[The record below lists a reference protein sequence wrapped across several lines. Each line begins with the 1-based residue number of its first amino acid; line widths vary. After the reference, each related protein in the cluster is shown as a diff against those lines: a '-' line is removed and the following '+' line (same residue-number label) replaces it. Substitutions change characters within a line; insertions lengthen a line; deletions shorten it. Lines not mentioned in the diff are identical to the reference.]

1 MKIYFVTKNCFKMDE
16 LRDYL
21 EHFEVRARLSVDFCF
36 CVPDQDLSEIL
47 HPEIDVI
54 VKQKALE
61 AYKYLGRPCVDEHGG
76 LFMDAL
82 PGLPGGVGQLVWN
95 AVGDRMCG
103 FLHAEDS
110 KGSVARS
117 IIGYCDGRRVRL
129 YRGETRGQVAEH
141 ARGDH
146 RFLWEHIFI
155 PEGSEQTCGEMGRKQ
170 KRASSPVVKAWD
182 AFLKAEFGDEH
193 DTLRAA

>member
-21 EHFEVRARLSVDFCF
+21 EYFDVRARLSVDLCF
-36 CVPDQDLSEIL
+36 CVPDQDLYEIL

-61 AYKYLGRPCVDEHGG
+61 AYKYLRRPCVVERGG
-76 LFMDAL
+76 LYMDAL
-82 PGLPGGVGQLVWN
+82 PGLPGGVGHLVWN

-110 KGSVARS
+110 KGTVARS
-117 IIGYCDGRRVRL
+117 ILGYCDGRQVRL
-129 YRGETRGQVAEH
+129 YRGETSGQVAEH
-141 ARGDH
+141 PRGGY
-146 RFLWEHIFI
+146 RFQWDPIFI
-155 PEGSEQTCGEMGRKQ
+155 PEGSDQTYGEMGREQ

-182 AFLKAEFGDEH
+182 AFLQAEFGDER